1 MAKRAA
7 KNQPMLIGFDSM
19 ISDETPSSNAPSA
32 ESLLTAESLPGS
44 NRVIVNAPM
53 SDLSSMPVRTK
64 PPFPTEGDL
73 VILVDSHSLIYQVFH
88 ALPAMTS
95 PQGVEV
101 GAAHGFLR
109 DIANLLE
116 QWKPDFLVCTF
127 DVSETTFRNELYDQY
142 KANRESMPD
151 ALREQIPLIHRC
163 LDTLSIPQVSA
174 PGFEADDIMATL
186 AYQAEQ
192 HGARVLLVTSD

>member
-1 MAKRAA
+1 MAKRAT
-7 KNQPMLIGFDSM
+7 KNQPMLIGFDCMFPEETAVAQSAPESRLNTALAPE
-19 ISDETPSSNAPSA
+19 SDHSSQS
-32 ESLLTAESLPGS
+32 
-44 NRVIVNAPM
+44 
-53 SDLSSMPVRTK
+53 VRTK

-127 DVSETTFRNELYDQY
+127 DVSDKTFRNDL
-142 KANRESMPD
+142 
-151 ALREQIPLIHRC
+151 
-163 LDTLSIPQVSA
+163 
-174 PGFEADDIMATL
+174 
-186 AYQAEQ
+186 
-192 HGARVLLVTSD
+192 

>member
-19 ISDETPSSNAPSA
+19 FPEVTPPDIALPLAESTQNANELNGNAP
-32 ESLLTAESLPGS
+32 
-44 NRVIVNAPM
+44 V
-53 SDLSSMPVRTK
+53 SDLSSQSVRTK

-127 DVSETTFRNELYDQY
+127 DVSDKTR
-142 KANRESMPD
+142 AP
-151 ALREQIPLIHRC
+151 C
-163 LDTLSIPQVSA
+163 CSA
-174 PGFEADDIMATL
+174 W
-186 AYQAEQ
+186 
-192 HGARVLLVTSD
+192 